1 MGFLDSL
8 FGRTRLP
15 KSNEDKLF
23 AMSTAAVGLEATAG
37 IKPAGRAG
45 IVFKRLPP
53 GRFDQLKKD
62 IVDLVKLQGA
72 GEGLALENKTD
83 DLGFDWLIMSGT
95 DFQEAIAAIHSAA
108 TSLLEEGLGDLLLAV
123 AFRFEREGR
132 PEYWIYSYKQGT
144 YYPFVPTGNHQRD
157 NAEELRLAA
166 LGKAELPVEPTLE
179 RWYALWGIPV

>member
-8 FGRTRLP
+8 FGRPRLP
-15 KSNEDKLF
+15 KSKEERLSP
-23 AMSTAAVGLEATAG
+23 MSPAAVGLEASAG

-62 IVDLVKLQGA
+62 ILDLMKIQGE
-72 GEGLALENKTD
+72 GEGLGLENKPA
-83 DLGFDWLIMSGT
+83 DLGFDRLIMSGA

-108 TSLLEEGLGDLLLAV
+108 TSLLEEGMGDLLLAV

>member
-8 FGRTRLP
+8 FGRTTLP

-23 AMSTAAVGLEATAG
+23 AMSTAAVGLQAAAG
-37 IKPAGRAG
+37 INPAGRAG

-53 GRFDQLKKD
+53 GRFDQLKQ
-62 IVDLVKLQGA
+62 DLLGLLKLQG
-72 GEGLALENKTD
+72 EGDGLTVEDKTD
-83 DLGFDWLIMSGT
+83 DLGFDWLILVGA
-95 DFQEAIAAIHSAA
+95 DFQDAIAAIHSAA
-108 TSLLEEGLGDLLLAV
+108 TSILEEGLGDLLLAV
-123 AFRFEREGR
+123 AFRFQREDR
-132 PEYWIYSYKQGT
+132 PEYWIYSYKTGT

-166 LGKAELPVEPTLE
+166 LAKTELPVEPTLE

>member
-1 MGFLDSL
+1 MGFFDSL
-8 FGRTRLP
+8 LGRTRLP

-23 AMSTAAVGLEATAG
+23 AMSTAMIGLEASAG
-37 IKPAGRAG
+37 IRPAGRAG

-62 IVDLVKLQGA
+62 MVDLLRLQGE
-72 GEGLALENKTD
+72 GGGLAMEDRTD
-83 DLGFDWLIMSGT
+83 ALGFDWLIMVGA
-95 DFQEAIAAIHSAA
+95 DFQDAIAAIHSAA

-132 PEYWIYSYKQGT
+132 AEYLIYSYKTGS

-166 LGKAELPVEPTLE
+166 LGRAELPMEASLE

>member
-1 MGFLDSL
+1 MSFFDSL
-8 FGRTRLP
+8 LGRTRLP

-23 AMSTAAVGLEATAG
+23 AMSTAAIGLQAAG
-37 IKPAGRAG
+37 GIVPAGRAG

-53 GRFDQLKKD
+53 GRFDQLKSD
-62 IVDLVKLQGA
+62 MTGLLKLQGE
-72 GEGLALENKTD
+72 GDGLALEDRTD
-83 DLGFDWLIMSGT
+83 DLGFDWLILVGA
-95 DFQEAIAAIHSAA
+95 DFQDAIAAIHSAA

-123 AFRFEREGR
+123 AFRFQREGR
-132 PEYWIYSYKQGT
+132 PEYWIYSYKTGT

-166 LGKAELPVEPTLE
+166 LAKEELPVEATLE

>member
-1 MGFLDSL
+1 MGFLDSIL
-8 FGRTRLP
+8 GRTRLP

-23 AMSTAAVGLEATAG
+23 AMTTAAIGLEASAG

-45 IVFKRLPP
+45 IVFKRLPA
-53 GRFDQLKKD
+53 GRFDQLKQD
-62 IVDLVKLQGA
+62 MLDLLRLQGE
-72 GEGLALENKTD
+72 GEGLALEDKVD
-83 DLGFDWLIMSGT
+83 DLGFDWLIMAGS
-95 DFQEAIAAIHSAA
+95 DFENAVAAIHSAA

-132 PEYWIYSYKQGT
+132 PEYWIYSYKQANF
-144 YYPFVPTGNHQRD
+144 YPFVPVGDHLRD

-166 LGKAELPVEPTLE
+166 LGKAELPVEPIFE

>member
-62 IVDLVKLQGA
+62 ITDLLKLQGE
-72 GEGLALENKTD
+72 GEGLSLEDKTD

-108 TSLLEEGLGDLLLAV
+108 GQNPLPDERDTHHEPVDGSTDTMSRRPSRFMSTRKCLLPPAS
-123 AFRFEREGR
+123 A
-132 PEYWIYSYKQGT
+132 I
-144 YYPFVPTGNHQRD
+144 
-157 NAEELRLAA
+157 
-166 LGKAELPVEPTLE
+166 
-179 RWYALWGIPV
+179 

>member
-45 IVFKRLPP
+45 IVFKRPP
-53 GRFDQLKKD
+53 PRRLDQL
-62 IVDLVKLQGA
+62 QGE
-72 GEGLALENKTD
+72 GEGLSLEDKTD

-108 TSLLEEGLGDLLLAV
+108 TSLLEEGLEELLLAGPV
-123 AFRFEREGR
+123 RSGR
-132 PEYWIYSYKQGT
+132 
-144 YYPFVPTGNHQRD
+144 D
-157 NAEELRLAA
+157 RL
-166 LGKAELPVEPTLE
+166 
-179 RWYALWGIPV
+179 